1 MKHTKQSQL
10 IQYQFKLLSGNK
22 LRQVEEHLAECQ
34 LCRKELE
41 QIQQKYA
48 PLELLREEITASE
61 VLISQTVANIGAAAD
76 GPKYKGMKP
85 GESGSVIRK
94 SYLFGPRG
102 MLTAA
107 AAVMI
112 LIGGVFIVSQIM
124 DTGTTERPG
133 TSETSEKE
141 EYAKVT
147 EREKD
152 SSEYGDGIQNGDTD
166 LGMGTPIKGLSDIQI
181 ANGVGIS
188 RAYTEKLN
196 MGVAAASGAAS
207 DRFWKKEGGEEKA
220 PFAPASNIELV
231 LLPRRDKVQLTIYNS
246 ADLTLVREE
255 RNLTMRK
262 GWNWLQFQWANTKID
277 PTSLSLEPKQQRD
290 QVYVEQLVF
299 PPRLKDLGR
308 WLIKS
313 KVSGQV
319 PFEITYLTS
328 GLSWRAFYMGTL
340 TPDEKTMRLQGYVR
354 AANRS
359 GDDYEDAQTRLIVGK
374 VHLLDTI
381 AELAKRDH
389 PFGRPGV
396 GPIDHGGR
404 LGQWADMNGD
414 DKLTT
419 WSMNGSSSAWGRIDK
434 LGAIRKKDVVKE
446 GLSDYFLYTI
456 EGTETIRNGYAKRLP
471 SFEEEEVPVV
481 NLYKYEKERYGNNVV
496 RFLSFE
502 NDEEHKLG
510 DTPIPGGVLKVYR
523 TADQEGFL
531 SYEGQSSFKYIPV
544 DEEVELNLGVVRNV
558 VVEPKLMSFQTANY
572 QFEDDGDIAGWDEI
586 RTFDIKVK
594 NTRVVPIKVEI
605 KRNLQTTYWDIA
617 NRGEFGEYEKYDR
630 DTVEYTLELQPQSK
644 KEYEY
649 DLRTYHGTREQ
660 AWEP

>member
-10 IQYQFKLLSGNK
+10 IQYHFKLLSSNK
-22 LRQVEEHLAECQ
+22 LQQVEAHLAECE
-34 LCRKELE
+34 LCRKGLE
-41 QIQQKYA
+41 RIQQKYA
-48 PLELLREEITASE
+48 PLELLREDITASE
-61 VLISQTVANIGAAAD
+61 DLISQTVANIGPET
-76 GPKYKGMKP
+76 GQKSQVSSEVM
-85 GESGSVIRK
+85 RK
-94 SYLFGPRG
+94 SYLFSMRG
-102 MLTAA
+102 RWAVA

-112 LIGGVFIVSQIM
+112 LIGGMFIIGQFLGPGS
-124 DTGTTERPG
+124 TT
-133 TSETSEKE
+133 TTKETPTDSDDSKE
-141 EYAKVT
+141 HRIVKAPE
-147 EREKD
+147 
-152 SSEYGDGIQNGDTD
+152 
-166 LGMGTPIKGLSDIQI
+166 PIKEIDVKGEGTGELLV
-181 ANGVGIS
+181 ANGVGVS
-188 RAYTEKLN
+188 RSDPALVVEGMTPEP
-196 MGVAAASGAAS
+196 SGAGG
-207 DRFWKKEGGEEKA
+207 RFGEEEEGGEKP

-231 LLPRRDKVQLTIYNS
+231 VLPRRDKVQLTIYNS

-255 RNLTMRK
+255 RNLTMKK

-290 QVYVEQLVF
+290 QIRVEQLVF

-340 TPDEKTMRLQGYVR
+340 TPDEKSMRLQGYVR
-354 AANRS
+354 AANQS

-446 GLSDYFLYTI
+446 GLSEYFLYTI

>member
-1 MKHTKQSQL
+1 MKHTKQSHL
-10 IQYQFKLLSGNK
+10 VQYQFKLLTGNK
-22 LRQVEEHLAECQ
+22 LQQVEEHLADCD

-48 PLELLREEITASE
+48 SLELLRDDITASE
-61 VLISQTVANIGAAAD
+61 ALISQTVANIGADAD
-76 GPKYKGMKP
+76 QPIDKGMKP
-85 GESGSVIRK
+85 GESGPVIRK

-102 MLTAA
+102 MWAAA

-112 LIGGVFIVSQIM
+112 LIGGMFIIAQFM
-124 DTGTTERPG
+124 GPGTTKTTDNQS
-133 TSETSEKE
+133 TSDPSIDD

-147 EREKD
+147 EPFKGTGTKGEKLM
-152 SSEYGDGIQNGDTD
+152 D
-166 LGMGTPIKGLSDIQI
+166 LPV

-188 RAYTEKLN
+188 RSDPELVVEGIAPEPGGVGGRWD
-196 MGVAAASGAAS
+196 MGEEA
-207 DRFWKKEGGEEKA
+207 GEEKP

-231 LLPRRDKVQLTIYNS
+231 VLPRRDKVQLTIYNS

-255 RNLTMRK
+255 RNLTMKK

-290 QVYVEQLVF
+290 QIRVEQLVF

-354 AANRS
+354 AANQS

-381 AELAKRDH
+381 ADLAKRDH
-389 PFGRPGV
+389 PYGRPGI
-396 GPIDHGGR
+396 GPVDHSGR

-414 DKLTT
+414 DRLTT
-419 WSMNGSSSAWGRIDK
+419 WSLNRAYFSYAEGQ
-434 LGAIRKKDVVKE
+434 LGELRKKEVVKE
-446 GLSDYFLYTI
+446 GLSEYFLYTI

-471 SFEEEEVPVV
+471 SFEEEAVPVV
-481 NLYKYEKERYGNNVV
+481 NLYKYEQERYDNNVV

-523 TADQEGFL
+523 TADQDGYL
-531 SYEGQSSFKYIPV
+531 SYEGQSEFKYIPV
-544 DEEVELNLGVVRNV
+544 NEDVELNLGAVQNI
-558 VVEPKLMSFQTANY
+558 VVEPKLMSLQTVNY

-586 RTFDIKVK
+586 RTYDIKVK

-605 KRNLQTTYWDIA
+605 KRNFKTTYWDIV
-617 NRGEFGEYEKYDR
+617 NRGDIGEYEKYDQ

-644 KEYEY
+644 KAFAY
-649 DLRTYHGTREQ
+649 DVRTYHGTREQ
-660 AWEP
+660 AWKPDK